1 MRILKVTAWVVFGL
15 AAVIVV
21 GGYLFL
27 RSFDL
32 NKYKPYVYNLV
43 EKETGRKL
51 AVNGDAELGISLI
64 PTVVLN
70 DVAFANPAWA
80 KNPNMLTAKQIEV
93 KFALLPLLKKQIEIE
108 KIALISPSVNL
119 EKAKDGAASWDFK
132 PLSEDTVK
140 QAIAQTP
147 RADKVET
154 EIKPEKNPEMALLA
168 GFAARDVLIENGQ
181 VSYDDAQGGQKINL
195 GINQITLSVPSFKD
209 NVSGSFN
216 VVYDGQ
222 AYKGEFTAGS
232 VEQAMKDK
240 EPFPLNLTA
249 TAMGINIKLDGNAS
263 DLTGAN
269 PRYTFKTNIYNPAGN
284 LKAPETTLV
293 ADVDGDLNEVAAKIS
308 TLNIVNNNI
317 TGTVKVNWSKK
328 VPYVDAV
335 LQSPALN
342 LQNFSQSSNFA
353 LELPSL
359 IGEAQALTMVPDT
372 TIPYGFLNQVN
383 GKADLKVG
391 QLIVGPGMQASNV
404 LVKANLNGGI
414 LTVNPLQLQFGGGDI
429 DAYLTVNAA
438 AKNVQLKATSKN
450 MLLQNLHKEF
460 QVTGSSD
467 FGVLSGGKLDLDINV
482 SGNGATYRQLVNN
495 LKGTAIAIVDKSVL
509 QTGNLKFL
517 TGNFVTQLMAGI
529 GIDTSKT
536 GKLDLTCAVVRA
548 DLGQGDAVFPKGIA
562 VDSKQLKLVS
572 DGKIN
577 LLNDK
582 IDFTV
587 KPFSGKVVD
596 TNVVQA
602 ISSLLKVKG
611 TLENPKLAIDDKE
624 ALKTVIGIAATG
636 GTAYL
641 GSKLAL
647 DADSSP
653 CYTALQG
660 TAYANRFPKPAGVQA
675 AGQDVYKGVT
685 QGVDD
690 SVKMLKDT
698 AKDIL
703 GIFKTPKK

>member
-1 MRILKVTAWVVFGL
+1 MRALKITAWVIFGL
-15 AAVIVV
+15 LVVIAV
-21 GGYLFL
+21 GGYLFI
-27 RSFDL
+27 RNFDL
-32 NKYKPYVYNLV
+32 NKYKPYVYDLV

-51 AVNGDAELGISLI
+51 AVNGNAELGISLI

-70 DVAFANPAWA
+70 NVEFANPAWA
-80 KNPNMLTAKQIEV
+80 KQPQMLTAEQIEV
-93 KFALLPLLKKQIEIE
+93 KFALLPLLKKQIEIDNV
-108 KIALISPSVNL
+108 ALIKPVVNL

-132 PLSEDTVK
+132 PLSEQTVE
-140 QAIAQTP
+140 QAVAQTP
-147 RADKVET
+147 RADKVKAEVKT
-154 EIKPEKNPEMALLA
+154 SDHPEAALLA
-168 GFAARDVLIENGQ
+168 GFAARDILIKDGQ
-181 VSYDDAQGGQKINL
+181 LSYSDAQSGQKINL
-195 GINQITLSVPSFKD
+195 GIKEVTLSVPSFSEA
-209 NVSGSFN
+209 VSGSFN
-216 VVYDGQ
+216 LLYDKQ
-222 AYKGEFTAGS
+222 TYKGDFSTGS
-232 VEQAMKDK
+232 VEALLNGKQSI
-240 EPFPLNLTA
+240 PLNLTA
-249 TAMGINIKLDGNAS
+249 TAMGVEIKLNGNAS
-263 DLTGAN
+263 EITGTN

-293 ADVDGDLNEVAAKIS
+293 ADVDGDLNEAAAKIN

-335 LQSPALN
+335 LQSPKIN
-342 LQNFSQSSNFA
+342 LQNFSQTSNFA
-353 LELPSL
+353 IKLPSL
-359 IGEAQALTMVPDT
+359 IKEAQALTMVPDT
-372 TIPYGFLNQVN
+372 QIPYNFLTLVN
-383 GKADLKVG
+383 GKANIKIN
-391 QLIVGPGMQASNV
+391 QLIVSPGMEANNV
-404 LVKANLNGGI
+404 VAKANLNGGV
-414 LTVNPLQLQFGGGDI
+414 LSVNPLQLQFGGGDL

-460 QVTGSSD
+460 QVTGNSD
-467 FGVLSGGKLDLDINV
+467 FGVLSGGKLDLDVNV
-482 SGNGATYRQLVNN
+482 SGNGSTLRQLVNN
-495 LKGTAIAIVDKSVL
+495 LNGTAIAIVDKSVL

-517 TGNFVTQLMAGI
+517 TGNFATQLLSTI
-529 GIDTSKT
+529 GIDSSKT
-536 GKLDLTCAVVRA
+536 GKLDLTCAVVRTNI
-548 DLGQGDAVFPKGIA
+548 GKGDAVFPKGIA
-562 VDSKQLKLVS
+562 VDAKQIKLVS

-602 ISSLLKVKG
+602 ISSLVKIGG
-611 TLENPKLAIDDKE
+611 TLQNPRISLDDKE

-660 TAYANRFPKPAGVQA
+660 TPYASRFPKPTGVQA

-690 SVKMLKDT
+690 SVQILKDT

-703 GIFKTPKK
+703 GIFKKPKK

>member
-15 AAVIVV
+15 AAVIIV

-80 KNPNMLTAKQIEV
+80 KNPDMLTAKQIEV

-119 EKAKDGAASWDFK
+119 EKAKNGAASWDFK

-147 RADKVET
+147 RAGKVEA

-181 VSYDDAQGGQKINL
+181 VSYDDAQSGQKINL

-209 NVSGSFN
+209 DVSGSFN

-249 TAMGINIKLDGNAS
+249 TAMGINIKLNGNSS

-284 LKAPETTLV
+284 LKAPETTLI
-293 ADVDGDLNEVAAKIS
+293 ADVDGDLNEAAAKIS

-328 VPYVDAV
+328 VPYVDAT

-342 LQNFSQSSNFA
+342 LQNLSQSSNFA
-353 LELPSL
+353 LKLPSL

-391 QLIVGPGMQASNV
+391 QLIISPGMQASNV
-404 LVKANLNGGI
+404 VVKAGLNGGI

-438 AKNVQLKATSKN
+438 AKNVQLKANSKN

-467 FGVLSGGKLDLDINV
+467 FGVLSGGQLDLDVNV
-482 SGNGATYRQLVNN
+482 SGNGATYRQLVNS

-548 DLGQGDAVFPKGIA
+548 NLGQGDAVFPKGIA

>member
-1 MRILKVTAWVVFGL
+1 MRVLKITAWVVLGL
-15 AAVIVV
+15 VVVIGV

-32 NKYKPYVYNLV
+32 NKYKPYVYDLV

-51 AVNGDAELGISLI
+51 AVNGNAELGISLI

-70 DVAFANPAWA
+70 DVEFANPAWA
-80 KNPNMLTAKQIEV
+80 KNPQMLTAKQIEV

-108 KIALISPSVNL
+108 KVALISPSVNL

-132 PLSEDTVK
+132 PLSETTVK
-140 QAIAQTP
+140 EAIAQTP
-147 RADKVET
+147 RAEKVKAEV
-154 EIKPEKNPEMALLA
+154 KPEEHPEMALLA
-168 GFAARDVLIENGQ
+168 GFAAREVLIENGMI
-181 VSYDDAQGGQKINL
+181 SYDDAQSGKKISLLLNEV
-195 GINQITLSVPSFKD
+195 TLSVPSFKD
-209 NVSGSFN
+209 DVSGSFD
-216 VVYDGQ
+216 VVYDNQ

-232 VEQAMKDK
+232 VQTVLEGKK
-240 EPFPLNLTA
+240 PIPLNLTA
-249 TAMGINIKLDGNAS
+249 TAMGINLKLNGNAS
-263 DLTGAN
+263 ELTGAN
-269 PRYTFKTNIYNPAGN
+269 PRYAFKTNIYNPAGN

-293 ADVDGDLNEVAAKIS
+293 ADVEGDLSEAAAKIS

-328 VPYVDAV
+328 VPYIDAV
-335 LQSPALN
+335 LQSPAIN
-342 LQNFSQSSNFA
+342 LQNFSQTSNFA
-353 LELPSL
+353 FRLPSL
-359 IGEAQALTMVPDT
+359 VSEAQALAMVPDT
-372 TIPYGFLNQVN
+372 AIPYSFLNQVN
-383 GKADLKVG
+383 GNANLTVG
-391 QLIVGPGMQASNV
+391 QLIVSPGMQASNV
-404 LVKANLNGGI
+404 MVKASLNGGV

-438 AKNVQLKATSKN
+438 AKNIQLKATSKN

-467 FGVLSGGKLDLDINV
+467 FGVLSGGQLDLDINV

-495 LKGTAIAIVDKSVL
+495 LNGTAIAIVDKSVL

-517 TGNFVTQLMAGI
+517 TGNFVTQLMSGI

-548 DLGQGDAVFPKGIA
+548 NLGQGDAVFPKGIA

-611 TLENPKLAIDDKE
+611 TIENPKLTIDDKE

-660 TAYANRFPKPAGVQA
+660 TAYANRFPKPTGVQA

-690 SVKMLKDT
+690 SVKALKDT

-703 GIFKTPKK
+703 GIFKNPKK